1 MTLGVAV
8 TDVVANANTTLTAF
22 GAIFALSIGVAIAI
36 AIIRKFVRTR

>member
-1 MTLGVAV
+1 MDLGVLA
-8 TDVVANANTTLTAF
+8 TDVISNADTTLSAF